1 MAENAPTEYRCP
13 GEPYPISRAVHL
25 GRLAAYYPGCRQCPH
40 RDDTGTLSPRRVKRL
55 AETRR
60 RADVP
65 SLFDDEGVA
74 GVYLNEIGPAQAQSL
89 AAAFGVWLLDRRS
102 ASEEPPVALIAGD
115 GRPITSELVAAVGDG
130 LRWSG
135 CHVIDIGP
143 ASAPCTALAVAQLEA
158 SGGILV
164 GNPHGQAH
172 TTGLKLWSQGA
183 RPLSAGGELGAIRR
197 LFEGGMD
204 RPTRRSG
211 MLRRYQAEANYLARL
226 EPFFHALR
234 PLRFV
239 LDTPCPPLPR
249 YVEQLLRPVACQAI
263 PRRDAPSRLAEQVR
277 AEGAHFAA
285 TLDDDGQSCRLLD
298 HSGRPVAM
306 ERLIPLLAD
315 CLLKRSSA
323 DESVSS
329 TLPPSVGP
337 GSRRRRNASRAA
349 QAASEP
355 AEFLVVLEMGTPDSV
370 APAIRALGG
379 RVVTSDP
386 GPAEMERSMRQH
398 DALLGGGPS
407 GRFWYRASQKHFA
420 ADALVTLTLLLRL
433 LSQSDR
439 PLCEVLD
446 APDAAD

>member
-60 RADVP
+60 RADAP
-65 SLFDDEGVA
+65 SLFDETGVA
-74 GVYLNEIGPAQAQSL
+74 GVYLNEIGPAQAHSL
-89 AAAFGVWLLDRRS
+89 AAAFGVWLLDQRS
-102 ASEEPPVALIAGD
+102 AAEEPPVVLMAGD
-115 GRPITSELVAAVGDG
+115 GRPITPELLAAVSDG
-130 LRWSG
+130 LRWAG

-143 ASAPCTALAVAQLEA
+143 ASAPCTAMAVAQLDA
-158 SGGILV
+158 AGGILV
-164 GNPHGQAH
+164 GNPRGHAH
-172 TTGLKLWSQGA
+172 TTGMKLWSQGA
-183 RPLSAGGELGAIRR
+183 RPLSAGGELDAIRQ
-197 LFEGGMD
+197 LFESGID
-204 RPTRRSG
+204 RPTRCSG
-211 MLRRYQAEANYLARL
+211 MLRRYQAEDNYLARL
-226 EPFFHALR
+226 EPFYHALR

-263 PRRDAPSRLAEQVR
+263 PRHETPDRLAEQVR
-277 AEGAHFAA
+277 AEGADFAA
-285 TLDDDGQSCRLLD
+285 TLDDDGQRCRLLD

-306 ERLIPLLAD
+306 ERLIPLLAE
-315 CLLKRSSA
+315 CLLKWSSA
-323 DESVSS
+323 DESAPSA
-329 TLPPSVGP
+329 LPPSVGP
-337 GSRRRRNASRAA
+337 GSRRRRTTARAD
-349 QAASEP
+349 
-355 AEFLVVLEMGTPDSV
+355 FLVVLETATPDSV
-370 APAIRALGG
+370 IRAIRVLGG
-379 RVVTSDP
+379 RAVTSDP
-386 GPAEMERSMRQH
+386 GSAEMERAMRQH

-446 APDAAD
+446 SRDAPD